1 MRNADEIKLHTLMSF
16 TVGMRNGA
24 QVRVGPYVRAV
35 CALSNDELD
44 APGIVAHPFSSLDFE
59 LKVPKL
65 CVIPTSF
72 VIDLRAPEGRATQA
86 SYSKSYPYVLVG
98 RIGYANSTSIEE
110 VHIVHG
116 DDRAELELQTV
127 LLSGQRLSAVVYA
140 LLEEPR

>member
-1 MRNADEIKLHTLMSF
+1 MRSADEIKLHTLMSF

-24 QVRVGPYVRAV
+24 QVRVGPYIRAV

-44 APGIVAHPFSSLDFE
+44 DPGIVAHPFSSLDFE
-59 LKVPKL
+59 FKVPKL

-72 VIDLRAPEGRATQA
+72 AIDPRVGKTTYN
-86 SYSKSYPYVLVG
+86 SCSKSYPYVLVG

-116 DDRAELELQTV
+116 DDRAELELKAV

>member
-1 MRNADEIKLHTLMSF
+1 MRSADEVKLHTLMSF

-24 QVRVGPYVRAV
+24 QVRVGPHIRAV

-44 APGIVAHPFSSLDFE
+44 DPGGMIRPFSSLYYE
-59 LKVPKL
+59 LKVPEL

-72 VIDLRAPEGRATQA
+72 AIDPRVGNTTYS

-98 RIGYANSTSIEE
+98 KIGYANSTSIEE

-116 DDRAELELQTV
+116 DDKAELELKAV
-127 LLSGQRLSAVVYA
+127 LLSGQRLSAVVYT